1 MTNLQP
7 RFLDTPQGRRIAYH
21 RTDGTGPGIVFLG
34 GFMSDM
40 QGTKAVHL
48 ENWAVARGRAFL
60 RLDYSGHGASSG
72 EFEEGCISDW
82 QDDALAVIEACTTG
96 RQILV
101 GSSMG
106 GWIALLIARMAPEL
120 INGLVTIAAAPDFT
134 EDSMWAGLNDIER
147 AKLMREG
154 RIFLPSDYGKP
165 YPVTRRLIEDGRQNL
180 VLREPLDLLFPAR
193 FLQGTAD
200 RDVEQSVALALLKQ
214 AEGHDIRL
222 TFVSGADHSFSTPD
236 CLSLIGSALDEV
248 TACAET

>member
-1 MTNLQP
+1 
-7 RFLDTPQGRRIAYH
+7 
-21 RTDGTGPGIVFLG
+21 
-34 GFMSDM
+34 
-40 QGTKAVHL
+40 
-48 ENWAVARGRAFL
+48 
-60 RLDYSGHGASSG
+60 
-72 EFEEGCISDW
+72 
-82 QDDALAVIEACTTG
+82 
-96 RQILV
+96 
-101 GSSMG
+101 MG

-120 INGLVTIAAAPDFT
+120 IDGLVTIAAAPDFT
-134 EDSMWAGLNDIER
+134 EDSIWAGLNDIER

-180 VLREPLDLLFPAR
+180 VLREPLELLFPAR

-214 AEGHDIRL
+214 AEGLDIRL